1 MVFSWYLYKVWELD
15 YHENSKKVLSHGMK
29 KRKLSDIAMRNMEK
43 RRYHGKDVKVILV
56 ECHEMM
62 RKEFCHGNE
71 KRLIVKK
78 YHDEE
83 VNVFFHGKGED
94 GSK

>member
-15 YHENSKKVLSHGMK
+15 CHETSVKVFFHGT
-29 KRKLSDIAMRNMEK
+29 RKSGFSNITMRNME
-43 RRYHGKDVKVILV
+43 RRGYHGRDVKVILV

-62 RKEFCHGNE
+62 RKEFCHGND
-71 KRLIVKK
+71 KRVIVKK
-78 YHDEE
+78 YHEE
-83 VNVFFHGKGED
+83 VVNVFFHGKGED